1 MTLTHIL
8 PSLRRTIAD
17 PLNRDNWPE
26 HTTSSPTDVTI
37 AGLSLVTL
45 VQWCG
50 TPCVHT
56 AAAVI
61 RGTHGRPS
69 ETELASVVVARVTSV
84 ARENGQLSVWVDAE
98 LDRCAAI
105 CSEARLIGRASV
117 AHGAAAILFPASP
130 SGVVH
135 RALELPD
142 DLEEGDL
149 IVVPCIGVTLLRDVQ
164 NRSIHPER
172 VSDDRVDHERDQF
185 PFLPVCG
192 R

>member
-8 PSLRRTIAD
+8 PTLRRSLAD
-17 PLNRDNWPE
+17 PLGRDNWPA
-26 HTTSSPTDVTI
+26 HTTTSPTDVTI

-61 RGTHGRPS
+61 RGTNGRPS

-84 ARENGQLSVWVDAE
+84 AETNGQLSVWVDAE
-98 LDRCAAI
+98 LDRCAAM
-105 CSEARLIGRASV
+105 CSEARLIGRAST
-117 AHGAAAILFPASP
+117 ARAATAVLFPASP
-130 SGVVH
+130 SGTVH
-135 RALELPD
+135 RALELPI
-142 DLEEGDL
+142 DLVVGDL
-149 IVVPCIGVTLLRDVQ
+149 IAVPCTGVTLLRDVQ
-164 NRSIHPER
+164 DRTSHPER
-172 VSDDRVDHERDQF
+172 ISDDRVDHERDQF
-185 PFLPVCG
+185 PLPVCG

>member
-8 PSLRRTIAD
+8 PSLRKSLAD
-17 PLNRDNWPE
+17 PINRDNWPE
-26 HTTSSPTDVTI
+26 HTTTSTADVTI

-61 RGTHGRPS
+61 RGTNGRLS
-69 ETELASVVVARVTSV
+69 ETELASVVVVRVISV
-84 ARENGQLSVWVDAE
+84 SRENDQLSVWVDAE

-105 CSEARLIGRASV
+105 CSETRLIGRAST
-117 AHGAAAILFPASP
+117 AHAGSAVLFPASP
-130 SGVVH
+130 DGTVH
-135 RALELPD
+135 RALELPL
-142 DLEEGDL
+142 DLAIGDL
-149 IVVPCIGVTLLRDVQ
+149 LAIPCKGVTLLRDVQ
-164 NRSIHPER
+164 DRATHPGR
-172 VSDDRVDHERDQF
+172 VSDARTETSDDVY
-185 PFLPVCG
+185 PLPICG

>member
-8 PSLRRTIAD
+8 PSLRKTLAD
-17 PLNRDNWPE
+17 PLNPDNWPE
-26 HTTSSPTDVTI
+26 HTTTSPTDVTV

-69 ETELASVVVARVTSV
+69 ETELASVVITRVTSV
-84 ARENGQLSVWVDAE
+84 DQENGQLNVWVDAE

-130 SGVVH
+130 NGTVH
-135 RALELPD
+135 RVLELPN
-142 DLEEGDL
+142 DLVIGDL
-149 IVVPCIGVTLLRDVQ
+149 IAIPCIGVTLLRDLQ
-164 NRSIHPER
+164 NRTNHPER

-185 PFLPVCG
+185 PFAPCG